1 MGWWGKEKIQ
11 KWLAII
17 RPIGWRRLVPDP
29 SPLNTRLKLQRVIF
43 TLKKKKKKPLFF
55 EFLFKQRSLSLSSL
69 SRLENGVGCC
79 IPERGPFSAT
89 H

>member
-1 MGWWGKEKIQ
+1 MVGDYKARWP
-11 KWLAII
+11 A
-17 RPIGWRRLVPDP
+17 PT
-29 SPLNTRLKLQRVIF
+29 SPGSFSPQYQAQAPKDNFYI
-43 TLKKKKKKPLFF
+43 KKKKNLCF

-79 IPERGPFSAT
+79 IPERGPFFSAT